1 MMRKKKRKL
10 KLGNIFIAVSLVVL
24 FSLVFVYFL
33 TKSSPKKEKEEGN
46 DKIQE
51 VKKEEKEQDYQLSMV
66 MVGDNLIHSSIYKD
80 ASDGKGGYDF
90 RKMYEL
96 VKPIVQKYDIAYY
109 NQETVL
115 GGKELGIS
123 DYPTF
128 NFSPRSG
135 RCDD

>member
-51 VKKEEKEQDYQLSMV
+51 VKKEEK
-66 MVGDNLIHSSIYKD
+66 
-80 ASDGKGGYDF
+80 
-90 RKMYEL
+90 
-96 VKPIVQKYDIAYY
+96 
-109 NQETVL
+109 
-115 GGKELGIS
+115 
-123 DYPTF
+123 
-128 NFSPRSG
+128 
-135 RCDD
+135 